1 MGVGGGRRGDIKKK
15 EKECPRSVLEREKE
29 RKKWKERESRGGKAG
44 REGEGERRG
53 ERGGESAEAGV
64 N

>member
-1 MGVGGGRRGDIKKK
+1 MHLIMGENVHEQCWG
-15 EKECPRSVLEREKE
+15 E
-29 RKKWKERESRGGKAG
+29 RKKRRGGEREREREREPRGKAG
-44 REGEGERRG
+44 REGEGERRKR

>member
-1 MGVGGGRRGDIKKK
+1 MSKNVHDQCWG
-15 EKECPRSVLEREKE
+15 E
-29 RKKWKERESRGGKAG
+29 RKKGRSGKRERESRGGKAG